1 MQGVYKCEMYA
12 VFVWDICTVNKKN
25 EKTMVIPHC
34 EPLTSVTGKEWEE
47 GHALTGCGD
56 PPVESAA
63 ATFDR

>member
-1 MQGVYKCEMYA
+1 MT
-12 VFVWDICTVNKKN
+12 IL
-25 EKTMVIPHC
+25 HC
-34 EPLTSVTGKEWEE
+34 EHLTSVTGKEWEE